1 MRGSD
6 FVQKRGL
13 SKSKIYIAV
22 AIGAFK
28 NVVAVICGH
37 GKPSSKRIKD
47 ALLSPTYPRDR

>member
-47 ALLSPTYPRDR
+47 ALLSTT